1 MKIDSQIFKLLV
13 DIAEQSDPN
22 ITYSHLK
29 SNLGKEIAD
38 NLIQN
43 DFLTKGR
50 DLETYYLPSQ
60 DKEAYIEW
68 SDDKNSFVYLSDYGK
83 FLPVPEDELKTFD
96 INNFTKL
103 TDFIADQFDVSKSGR
118 KSPNNYLDD
127 LLFFIGEENISK
139 KKIAIFFARRLN
151 HQSIFQKIDEFF
163 LKESP
168 TTFPK
173 LILTSSNEHC
183 PTKLSDGGK
192 IISIPKLLTFSKDML
207 FNMDYISNVLGK
219 GADDEYKPY
228 IHCSESG
235 AVLFIGDK
243 SYDVGGV
250 SQRLAIEIMC
260 RHYLKN
266 GNEKIRWRTVMDEI
280 DSNSDS
286 RARDL
291 FRKSKISDL
300 ISSKG
305 GFVWFKDE
313 ENS

>member
-103 TDFIADQFDVSKSGR
+103 TDFIADQFDISKSSR
-118 KSPNNYLDD
+118 KNSNNYLDN

-183 PTKLSDGGK
+183 PSKLTQKSK
-192 IISIPKLLTFSKDML
+192 IISIPKLLTFSKDKL
-207 FNMDYISNVLGK
+207 FNMEYISNVLIR
-219 GADDEYKPY
+219 GADDEFKSY
-228 IHCSESG
+228 IRCTEDAG
-235 AVLFIGDK
+235 TLFVGDDIYEVGGDK
-243 SYDVGGV
+243 
-250 SQRLAIEIMC
+250 QRQIIKIMC
-260 RHYLKN
+260 DSYLDEPKA
-266 GNEKIRWRTVMDEI
+266 KVRWRYILDEA
-280 DSNSDS
+280 DMEE
-286 RARDL
+286 
-291 FRKSKISDL
+291 
-300 ISSKG
+300 SSKFRDIFKNSKVAEALDAKN
-305 GFVWFKDE
+305 GFVWFKTE
-313 ENS
+313 

>member
-1 MKIDSQIFKLLV
+1 MKISSQIFKLL
-13 DIAEQSDPN
+13 IATAEQAEPN
-22 ITYSHLK
+22 IAYSVLK
-29 SNLGKEIAD
+29 SELGKEIAD
-38 NLIQN
+38 SLIQN

-50 DLETYYLPSQ
+50 DLESYYLPSQ
-60 DKEAYIEW
+60 DRDVYVDWDEEME
-68 SDDKNSFVYLSDYGK
+68 SFVYLSDLGK

-96 INNFTKL
+96 INFTKL
-103 TDFIADQFDVSKSGR
+103 TDFIADQFDVSKSCR

-192 IISIPKLLTFSKDML
+192 IISIQKLLTFSKDML

-280 DSNSDS
+280 NPDSDS
-286 RARDL
+286 RDRDL
-291 FRKSKISDL
+291 FRKSQISDL
-300 ISSKG
+300 IQSKN
-305 GFVWFKDE
+305 GFVWFKTE